1 MSKLAEQKTGREKLR
16 ARDFKKI
23 LLLLPLLF
31 ISSCSQDMF
40 TLICKFKPG
49 ALYTDTLTFNESKS
63 EVLRTSDNRNYSP
76 FSYNARNTDDGYI
89 LYGTYYK
96 TDSNGNKTLIEDED
110 MWVLTKNAPTNKTSL
125 KNDSWEWELY
135 YFDDFKTDPVRFLS
149 CREQ

>member
-1 MSKLAEQKTGREKLR
+1 
-16 ARDFKKI
+16 
-23 LLLLPLLF
+23 
-31 ISSCSQDMF
+31 MF
-40 TLICKFKPG
+40 TLICKFNAG
-49 ALYTDTLTFNESKS
+49 SLYTDTLTFNESKS

-110 MWVLTKNAPTNKTSL
+110 MWVLTKNAPANKTSL

>member
-1 MSKLAEQKTGREKLR
+1 MKH
-16 ARDFKKI
+16 I
-23 LLLLPLLF
+23 LLILPLLF

-40 TLICKFKPG
+40 TLICKFNAG
-49 ALYTDTLTFNESKS
+49 SLYTDTLTFNESKS

-110 MWVLTKNAPTNKTSL
+110 MWVLTKNAPANTPLFGTNQTKSNQKLHIKDDSVKSKT
-125 KNDSWEWELY
+125 
-135 YFDDFKTDPVRFLS
+135 TAP
-149 CREQ
+149 